1 MSELLS
7 QYTVEQI
14 IVFFVALVFAVKEIM
29 SVIQYFLGENN
40 KIFNKKKKQE
50 SNEELLKAILEEIGP
65 IQNKVNLLIESDKD
79 DIRGWIIDKHRHYQK
94 NKNENIDE
102 FTMDCL
108 EKRFS
113 HYQEEGGNSYV
124 EGLMQDLRNW
134 SKEERNDSI

>member
-7 QYTVEQI
+7 HYSVEQI
-14 IVFFVALVFAVKEIM
+14 IVFFVALVFAAKEILE
-29 SVIQYFLGENN
+29 VINYFLGENN

-50 SNEELLKAILEEIGP
+50 NNEELLQEILEKVGSIG
-65 IQNKVNLLIESDKD
+65 KEVNLLTNSDKD
-79 DIRGWIIDKHRHYQK
+79 DIRGWIVDKHRHYK
-94 NKNENIDE
+94 KHKDENIDD

-108 EKRFS
+108 EKRFA

-124 EGLMQDLRNW
+124 ANLMQDLREW